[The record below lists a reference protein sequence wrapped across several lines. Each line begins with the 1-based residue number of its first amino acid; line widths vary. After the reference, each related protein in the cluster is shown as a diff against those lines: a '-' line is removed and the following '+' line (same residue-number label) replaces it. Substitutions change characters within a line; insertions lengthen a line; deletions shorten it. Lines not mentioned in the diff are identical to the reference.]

1 MSTLSN
7 IGITSGSKVEAWHV
21 TQSIDAFVGTQQYDI
36 LLSGSLTLT
45 GSLTFDQIPNNIL
58 GTSSIST
65 TSSYAVSSLTSNH
78 SLVTDFADNETI
90 ILTFSHPSINI
101 SGSTKYYIGNGNI
114 TTTGSFSPLYTGV
127 ISVGMQCPVGGT
139 IVSASISSNC
149 LTTAS
154 LTSFVS
160 KITLG
165 VNLYETNY
173 TFTDILYKPNFYNIK
188 EAVGISILAGDRL
201 AFEIEAGTGGTLPT
215 GVSHNIQLYIKSNG

>member
-1 MSTLSN
+1 MSILSKA
-7 IGITSGSKVEAWHV
+7 GITSGSKVEAWHV
-21 TQSIDAFVGTQQYDI
+21 TQLIDAFTGEQEYDI
-36 LLSGSLTLT
+36 YLSGSLTIT
-45 GSLTFDQIPNNIL
+45 GSLIFDQTPNNIQ
-58 GTSSIST
+58 GTASIAT
-65 TSSYAVSSLTSNH
+65 TSSYSNTSPTSTH
-78 SLVTDFADNETI
+78 SLVTDFADNETY
-90 ILTFSHPSINI
+90 ILTFSHPPIDI

-114 TTTGSFSPLYTGV
+114 TTTGSFLQSYTGV
-127 ISVGMQCPVGGT
+127 MSVGMPCPIEGT

-173 TFTDILYKPNFYNIK
+173 VFNDILYNPNFYNIK

>member
-1 MSTLSN
+1 MSILSKT
-7 IGITSGSKVEAWHV
+7 GIASGSKVEAWHV
-21 TQSIDAFVGTQQYDI
+21 TQSIDAFTGEQEYDI
-36 LLSGSLTLT
+36 YLSGSLTIT
-45 GSLTFDQIPNNIL
+45 GSLTFDQIPNNIQ
-58 GTSSIST
+58 GTASIAT
-65 TSSYAVSSLTSNH
+65 TSSYSNTSPTSIH
-78 SLVTDFADNETI
+78 SLVTDFADNETY

-114 TTTGSFSPLYTGV
+114 TTTGSFSPSYLGA
-127 ISVGMQCPVGGT
+127 ISVGMQCPAGGT

>member
-21 TQSIDAFVGTQQYDI
+21 TQSIDAFAGTQQYDI